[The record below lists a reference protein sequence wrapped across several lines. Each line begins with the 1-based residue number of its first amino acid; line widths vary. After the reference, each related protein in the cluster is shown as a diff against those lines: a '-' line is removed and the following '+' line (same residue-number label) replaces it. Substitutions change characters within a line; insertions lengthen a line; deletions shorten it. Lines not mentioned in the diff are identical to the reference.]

1 MSTDLA
7 GYKDTQRRLWAAG
20 DYAVTARRF
29 EGVATELVAATGL
42 GPGQRALDVAAG
54 NGNVALAI
62 ARSGA
67 SPEACDLTPE
77 LVAAGRARCEALGE
91 WEIPWEIA
99 DAEDLPYANG
109 RFDAVLSV
117 FGLVFAPRP
126 EVAIAEAFRVTRSGG
141 TVAFTTW
148 TPGSAAARFGEVAGR
163 HFPRREGEGEGP
175 PPPHR
180 WGDEATARERLAPYA
195 RSVSFE
201 LGAVTWTWP
210 SAAAAR
216 EESEESNNFMVAAR
230 AMLSQERYMALL
242 EDIDDLMRS
251 LNTATDGGLTYDA
264 EYARIVARKP
274 G

>member
-7 GYKDTQRRLWAAG
+7 SFKDGQRKLWAAG

-29 EGVATELVAATGL
+29 EGVARELVAASGI

-62 ARSGA
+62 AASGA

-77 LVAAGRARCEALGE
+77 LVEAGAARCTALGE
-91 WEIPWEIA
+91 WEIPWSVA
-99 DAEDLPYANG
+99 DVEELPFADG

-126 EVAIAEAFRVTRSGG
+126 QVAIAEAFRVTRSGG
-141 TVAFTTW
+141 TVAFTSW
-148 TPGSAAARFGEVAGR
+148 TPGSAAARFGEVSGR
-163 HFPRREGEGEGP
+163 YFPAPEDPP

-180 WGDEATARERLAPYA
+180 WGDEPTARERLAPYA
-195 RSVSFE
+195 AEVRFE
-201 LGAVTWTWP
+201 LGTVHWSWP
-210 SAAAAR
+210 SMAVAR
-216 EESEESNNFMVAAR
+216 EESEQSNNFVAAAR
-230 AMLSQERYMALL
+230 AMLSEDRYMALL
-242 EDIDDLMRS
+242 DDLDDLMRS
-251 LNTATDGGLTYDA
+251 LNTATDGGLAYDA

>member
-7 GYKDTQRRLWAAG
+7 GFKEGQRKLWAAG
-20 DYAVTARRF
+20 DYSVTARRF
-29 EGVATELVAATGL
+29 EGVAAELVTACGL

-54 NGNVALAI
+54 TGNVALAI
-62 ARSGA
+62 AVSGA

-77 LVAAGRARCEALGE
+77 LVDRGKARCDELGE
-91 WEIPWEIA
+91 WEIPWLVA
-99 DAEDLPYANG
+99 DAEELPYSAG

-126 EVAIAEAFRVTRSGG
+126 EIAIAEAFRVTRSGG

-163 HFPRREGEGEGP
+163 HFPIRDDPP
-175 PPPHR
+175 PPPHL
-180 WGDEATARERLAPYA
+180 WGDEAIARERLAPHA
-195 RSVSFE
+195 VDVRFE
-201 LGAVTWTWP
+201 LGAVPWSWP

-216 EESEESNNFMVAAR
+216 EEAEESNNFLAAAR
-230 AMLSQERYMALL
+230 AMLSLERYTALA

-264 EYARIVARKP
+264 EYARIVARKA

>member
-1 MSTDLA
+1 MSIDLA
-7 GYKDTQRRLWAAG
+7 GFKERQRRLWAAG

-29 EGVATELVAATGL
+29 EGVAAELVSACEL

-62 ARSGA
+62 AASGA
-67 SPEACDLTPE
+67 SPEACDLTPA
-77 LVAAGRARCEALGE
+77 LVAAGAARCEDLGE
-91 WEIPWEIA
+91 AEIPWLVA
-99 DAEDLPYANG
+99 DAEELPYAAG

-141 TVAFTTW
+141 TVAFTSW
-148 TPGSAAARFGEVAGR
+148 TPGSAAARFGEVAGNY
-163 HFPRREGEGEGP
+163 FPRPADP
-175 PPPHR
+175 PLPPHR
-180 WGDEATARERLAPYA
+180 WGDEAAARERLAPHA
-195 RSVSFE
+195 VDVRFE
-201 LGAVTWTWP
+201 LDAVTWAWP

-216 EESEESNNFMVAAR
+216 EESEESNNFLAAAR
-230 AMLSQERYMALL
+230 ETLSLERYSALV
-242 EDIDDLMRS
+242 EEIDDLMRS

-264 EYARIVARKP
+264 EYVRIVARKA

>member
-1 MSTDLA
+1 MSTDLVSF
-7 GYKDTQRRLWAAG
+7 KERQRKLWAAG

-29 EGVATELVAATGL
+29 EDVATELVAASGL

-62 ARSGA
+62 AASGA

-77 LVAAGRARCEALGE
+77 LVDAGAARCVALGE
-91 WEIPWEIA
+91 WEIPWTVA
-99 DAEDLPYANG
+99 DAEELPFADG

-126 EVAIAEAFRVTRSGG
+126 LVAIAEAFRVTRSGG
-141 TVAFTTW
+141 TVAFTSW
-148 TPGSAAARFGEVAGR
+148 TPGSAAARFGEVSSR
-163 HFPRREGEGEGP
+163 YFPAQDDPP
-175 PPPHR
+175 PPPHQ

-195 RSVSFE
+195 AEVRFDRGTVRWS
-201 LGAVTWTWP
+201 WP
-210 SAAAAR
+210 SLAAAR
-216 EESEESNNFMVAAR
+216 EEGEQSNNFVAAAR
-230 AMLSQERYMALL
+230 ATLSQERYMALL
-242 EDIDDLMRS
+242 DDLDDLMRS
-251 LNTATDGGLTYDA
+251 LNTATDGGLAYGA